1 MMKKLLAYLLLLIS
15 GSPVLADLNIFACEP
30 EWAVLSQELGG
41 DKVKVF
47 SATTG
52 LQDPHYIQARP
63 SLIAKARHAD
73 LLVCTGAELES
84 GWLPLLQRKAG
95 NAAIQTGAAGYFVAS
110 DYVSLMAIPTSL
122 DRSQGDVHAAGN
134 PHIQT
139 SPLNIQLVANA
150 LTKRLQELDTDNA
163 DFYQQRSED
172 FNQRW
177 QAAIEQ
183 WQQQATPL
191 KGLSIVVQH
200 DSWLYLF
207 DWLSLNKVA
216 VLEAKPGVAPTVND
230 LNKILNQL
238 EKSPAK
244 LVIHAAYQ
252 SPRATDWLVDKTA
265 INKVTLP
272 FTVGGNKQSAD
283 LFSLFDDTIQRLLDA
298 NK

>member
-1 MMKKLLAYLLLLIS
+1 MKKFIYFLLSLIAT
-15 GSPVLADLNIFACEP
+15 SPVMADINIFACEP
-30 EWAVLSQELGG
+30 EWAALSQELGG

-63 SLIAKARHAD
+63 SLIAKARQAD

-95 NAAIQTGAAGYFVAS
+95 NAAIQTGAVGYFMAT
-110 DYVSLMAIPTSL
+110 DYVSLMAVPSSL

-139 SPLNIQLVANA
+139 SPLYIMQVAEA
-150 LTKRLQELDTDNA
+150 LSQRLQDIDANNA
-163 DFYQQRSED
+163 DVYQQRSVD
-172 FNQRW
+172 FKQRW
-177 QAAIEQ
+177 QAAIDK
-183 WQQQATPL
+183 WQKQATPL
-191 KGLSIVVQH
+191 KGTSIVVQH
-200 DSWLYLF
+200 DSWIYLF
-207 DWLSLNKVA
+207 DWLNLNKVA

-230 LNKILNQL
+230 LNKVLNHL
-238 EKSPAK
+238 KTSSAK

-265 INKVTLP
+265 ISKVTLP
-272 FTVGGNKQSAD
+272 FTVGGNEQSTD

-298 NK
+298 HK